1 MRQSSLIGDKF
12 TILAEVSDHEI
23 RVVYAGELLVVH
35 WIIMFGYCVYCIE
48 VCIFEKG

>member
-35 WIIMFGYCVYCIE
+35 WLIMFGDIACIDMRCV
-48 VCIFEKG
+48 F